1 MFYFNANKHTV
12 AINKLMLATTAEYIN
27 CFAKDET
34 DIEQFKMYASD
45 VAHNIAAL
53 DVFNSTLN
61 AQQLHDSIMLQDTL
75 VREFYISVLMYIEK
89 NKLIP
94 ANMYCCI

>member
-1 MFYFNANKHTV
+1 MLANKHIV
-12 AINKLMLATTAEYIN
+12 AINQLMLNTTAEYII

-34 DIEQFKMYASD
+34 DIDQFKMYTSD

-53 DVFNSTLN
+53 CVFNNTLD
-61 AQQLHDSIMLQDTL
+61 AEALHDNIMRQDTL
-75 VREFYISVLMYIEK
+75 VREFYITVLLYIEN

-94 ANMYCCI
+94 ANIFACS

>member
-1 MFYFNANKHTV
+1 MLDNKHIV
-12 AINKLMLATTAEYIN
+12 AINQLMLNTTAEYIN

-34 DIEQFKMYASD
+34 DIDQFKMYTSD

-53 DVFNSTLN
+53 DVFNTTLN
-61 AQQLHDSIMLQDTL
+61 AELLHNNIIYQDTL
-75 VREFYISVLMYIEK
+75 VREFYYSVLKYIED

-94 ANMYCCI
+94 ANMFACS

>member
-1 MFYFNANKHTV
+1 MLANKHIV
-12 AINKLMLATTAEYIN
+12 AINKLMLNTTAEYIN

-45 VAHNIAAL
+45 VAYNIAAL
-53 DVFNSTLN
+53 DVFNSTLD
-61 AQQLHDSIMLQDTL
+61 AEVLHDNIMQQDTL
-75 VREFYISVLMYIEK
+75 VREFYISVLMYIET

-94 ANMYCCI
+94 ANMFCCI

>member
-1 MFYFNANKHTV
+1 MLANKHIV
-12 AINKLMLATTAEYIN
+12 AINQLMLNTTAEYIN

-34 DIEQFKMYASD
+34 DIDQFKMYTSD

-53 DVFNSTLN
+53 DVFNTTLN
-61 AQQLHDSIMLQDTL
+61 AEALHDNIMRQDTL
-75 VREFYISVLMYIEK
+75 VREFYITVLLYIEN

-94 ANMYCCI
+94 ANMFACS

>member
-1 MFYFNANKHTV
+1 MLANKHIV
-12 AINKLMLATTAEYIN
+12 AINQLMLNTTAEYIN

-34 DIEQFKMYASD
+34 DIEQFKMYTSD

-53 DVFNSTLN
+53 DVFNTTLN
-61 AQQLHDSIMLQDTL
+61 AETLHDNILRQDTL
-75 VREFYISVLMYIEK
+75 VREFYITVLLYIEN

-94 ANMYCCI
+94 ANMFACS

>member
-1 MFYFNANKHTV
+1 MLANKHIV
-12 AINKLMLATTAEYIN
+12 AINQLMLNTTAEYIN

-34 DIEQFKMYASD
+34 DIEQFKMYTSD

-53 DVFNSTLN
+53 DVFNIALN
-61 AQQLHDSIMLQDTL
+61 AELLHNNIMRQDTL
-75 VREFYISVLMYIEK
+75 VREFYYNVLKYIED

-94 ANMYCCI
+94 ANMFACS

>member
-1 MFYFNANKHTV
+1 MLANKHIV
-12 AINKLMLATTAEYIN
+12 AINQLMLNTTAEYIN

-34 DIEQFKMYASD
+34 DIDQFKMYTSD

-53 DVFNSTLN
+53 CVFNNTLD
-61 AQQLHDSIMLQDTL
+61 AEALHDNIMRQDTL
-75 VREFYISVLMYIEK
+75 VREFYITVLLYIEN

-94 ANMYCCI
+94 ANMFACS

>member
-1 MFYFNANKHTV
+1 MSANKHIV
-12 AINKLMLATTAEYIN
+12 AINQLMLNTTADYIN

-34 DIEQFKMYASD
+34 DVDQFKMYTDD

-53 DVFNSTLN
+53 NVFNTTLDT
-61 AQQLHDSIMLQDTL
+61 QQLHDNIMLQDTI
-75 VREFYISVLMYIEK
+75 VREFYIDVLLYIEN

-94 ANMYCCI
+94 ASSFCCI

>member
-1 MFYFNANKHTV
+1 MLASKHIV
-12 AINKLMLATTAEYIN
+12 AINQLMLNTTAEYIN

-34 DIEQFKMYASD
+34 DIEQFKMYTSD

-53 DVFNSTLN
+53 DVFNNTFN
-61 AQQLHDSIMLQDTL
+61 AEALHDNIMRQDTL
-75 VREFYISVLMYIEK
+75 VREFYIAVLLYIEN

-94 ANMYCCI
+94 ANMFCCS

>member
-1 MFYFNANKHTV
+1 MLANKHIV
-12 AINKLMLATTAEYIN
+12 AINQLMLNTTAEYIN

-34 DIEQFKMYASD
+34 DIDQFKMYTSD

-53 DVFNSTLN
+53 DVFNTTLN
-61 AQQLHDSIMLQDTL
+61 AETLHDNIMRQDTL
-75 VREFYISVLMYIEK
+75 VREFYITVLLYIEN

-94 ANMYCCI
+94 ANMFACS

>member
-1 MFYFNANKHTV
+1 MLANKHIV
-12 AINKLMLATTAEYIN
+12 AINQLMLNTTAEYIN

-34 DIEQFKMYASD
+34 DIEQFKMYTSD
-45 VAHNIAAL
+45 IAHNIAAL

-61 AQQLHDSIMLQDTL
+61 AEVLHDNIMRQDTL
-75 VREFYISVLMYIEK
+75 VREFYIAVLLYIEN

-94 ANMYCCI
+94 ANMFCCN

>member
-1 MFYFNANKHTV
+1 MLASKHIV
-12 AINKLMLATTAEYIN
+12 AINKLMLNTTAEYIN

-34 DIEQFKMYASD
+34 DIEQFKMYTSD

-61 AQQLHDSIMLQDTL
+61 AEALHDNIMQQDTL
-75 VREFYISVLMYIEK
+75 VREFYIAVLLYIEN

-94 ANMYCCI
+94 ANMFCCN

>member
-1 MFYFNANKHTV
+1 MLANKHIV
-12 AINKLMLATTAEYIN
+12 AINQLMLNTTAEYIN

-34 DIEQFKMYASD
+34 DIEQFKMYTSD

-53 DVFNSTLN
+53 DVFNNTLN
-61 AQQLHDSIMLQDTL
+61 AQALHDNIMQQDTL
-75 VREFYISVLMYIEK
+75 VREFYISVLLYIEN

-94 ANMYCCI
+94 AKMFCCN